1 MNKKDLKHYEKRLRE
16 ERDNL
21 ARALG
26 HLEKSVLQRTQ
37 RESSGDISAYP
48 KHMADLGS
56 DAMEREKDLLLA
68 SQEGVVARQIQ
79 DALAKIADGTYGVCE
94 ACEKPIDPRRLE
106 VVPYASLCLKC
117 QEKAERGL

>member
-48 KHMADLGS
+48 NHMADLGS

-117 QEKAERGL
+117 KEKAERGL

>member
-1 MNKKDLKHYEKRLRE
+1 MNKKDLKHFEKRLLE

-26 HLEKSVLQRTQ
+26 KLEKPVLQRPQ
-37 RESSGDISAYP
+37 RESSGDISAYAT
-48 KHMADLGS
+48 HMADLGS

-68 SQEGVVARQIQ
+68 SQEGQVARSIQ
-79 DALAKIADGTYGVCE
+79 DALTRIADGSYGVCE
-94 ACEKPIDPRRLE
+94 GCEKPIDPRRLE

-117 QEKAERGL
+117 QEKAERTP